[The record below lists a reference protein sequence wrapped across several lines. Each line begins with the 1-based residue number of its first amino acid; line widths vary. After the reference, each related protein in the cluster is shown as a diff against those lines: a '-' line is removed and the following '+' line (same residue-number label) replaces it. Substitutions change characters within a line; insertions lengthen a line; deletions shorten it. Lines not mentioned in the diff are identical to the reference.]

1 MRSSSN
7 LLTSAEVA
15 VASEEPIFVCA
26 SLRVKDSEEDGEGT
40 QATTAQEQPLL
51 QAAAEAA
58 QIRQQA
64 EAAAEQVRL
73 QAEQA
78 AEDLREEARQE
89 GWAQGYAAGQRAAA
103 EELQAQMA
111 HWSAEAHAYLDH
123 WQREWSQ
130 QLVTLLFALL
140 QRWAGNVPQ
149 AQQLLLAET
158 LRECMA
164 TLAQIADCTFWVAP
178 ASYPQAK
185 ALIERRAK
193 ETGSPLVQLLPD
205 LQMEPGTVRVTS
217 GRGVVES
224 SAAQRLQELQT
235 LLEEEVGQDD

>member
-1 MRSSSN
+1 M
-7 LLTSAEVA
+7 
-15 VASEEPIFVCA
+15 ASEEPIFVCA

-164 TLAQIADCTFWVAP
+164 ALAQIADCTFWVAP

-185 ALIERRAK
+185 ALIERWAK